1 MRRPALAVAVTA
13 ALAVALL
20 TAVVVM
26 HPFLP
31 VDATVE
37 KDVQATNWGPL
48 AFTFP
53 WFTWIG
59 DAKGAV
65 AEAVVF
71 VLILVFN
78 RRAWRFALAA
88 ATTGVWYV
96 VLSRWIL
103 RPRPTTAQVLQVT
116 EHPGASSFPSGHT
129 IFIVTLV
136 TVLMLCLGYRLL
148 PRWARPIG
156 WVLGGATVVACMIA
170 RIDTGAHWP
179 TDVLASVL
187 IAVGWLSLIVS
198 VRPISDGVFNP
209 KPAEEEGRQAQPA
222 PLPSA
227 TRPTLQG
234 P

>member
-13 ALAVALL
+13 ALAVAVIS
-20 TAVVVM
+20 AIVVM

-96 VLSRWIL
+96 VLSRLIL
-103 RPRPTTAQVLQVT
+103 RPRPTAAQVLQVT

-136 TVLMLCLGYRLL
+136 TVLMLCLGHRFL

-156 WVLGGATVVACMIA
+156 WVLAAATVVACMIA
-170 RIDTGAHWP
+170 RVDTGAHWP
-179 TDVLASVL
+179 TDVLAALL
-187 IAVGWLSLIVS
+187 IAVGWLSFLVA
-198 VRPISDGVFNP
+198 VRPVSDGVLNP
-209 KPAEEEGRQAQPA
+209 EPAKEAARPA
-222 PLPSA
+222 RSGPSPSA
-227 TRPTLQG
+227 TRRTLQG

>member
-1 MRRPALAVAVTA
+1 VRRPTLALAITAACAVAVITA
-13 ALAVALL
+13 I
-20 TAVVVM
+20 VVM

-31 VDATVE
+31 VDATIE
-37 KDVQATNWGPL
+37 NDVQATNWGPL
-48 AFTFP
+48 AITFP

-65 AEAVVF
+65 AEAIVF
-71 VLILVFN
+71 VFILLFN

-88 ATTGVWYV
+88 ATTGAWYV
-96 VLSRWIL
+96 VLSRIIL

-129 IFIVTLV
+129 IFVITLM
-136 TVLMLCLGYRLL
+136 TVLMLCLGYRFL
-148 PRWARPIG
+148 PKWARPIG
-156 WVLGGATVVACMIA
+156 WVLVAATAVACGIA

-179 TDVLASVL
+179 TDVVGAAL
-187 IAVGWLSLIVS
+187 IAVAWLSLLVS

-209 KPAEEEGRQAQPA
+209 TPAQAEERRAQPG
-222 PLPSA
+222 PSPSA
-227 TRPTLQG
+227 TRRRLQG

>member
-1 MRRPALAVAVTA
+1 MVAITA
-13 ALAVALL
+13 GLAVALL
-20 TAVVVM
+20 TAIVVM

-37 KDVQATNWGPL
+37 RDVQATSWGPL
-48 AFTFP
+48 AITFP

-65 AEAVVF
+65 AEAAIF

-88 ATTGVWYV
+88 ATTGGWYV
-96 VLSRWIL
+96 VLSRLIL

-136 TVLMLCLGYRLL
+136 TVLMLCFGYRFL

-156 WVLGGATVVACMIA
+156 WVLAAATVVACMIA
-170 RIDTGAHWP
+170 RVDTGAHWP
-179 TDVLASVL
+179 TDVLAAVL
-187 IAVGWLSLIVS
+187 IAVGWLSLIIS
-198 VRPISDGVFNP
+198 VRPISDGVLNP
-209 KPAEEEGRQAQPA
+209 TPAKEEGREAQPGSSR
-222 PLPSA
+222 SA

>member
-1 MRRPALAVAVTA
+1 MRGAPIAVAVA
-13 ALAVALL
+13 CALAVALI
-20 TAVVVM
+20 TGIVVM
-26 HPFLP
+26 HPFLAM
-31 VDATVE
+31 DATVE
-37 KDVQATNWGPL
+37 NDIQATNWGPL
-48 AFTFP
+48 AITFP

-59 DAKGAV
+59 DAKGFV
-65 AEAVVF
+65 AEAILF

-96 VLSRWIL
+96 VLNRLIL

-129 IFIVTLV
+129 IFIVTLM
-136 TVLMLCLGYRLL
+136 TVLMVCLGYRFL

-156 WVLGGATVVACMIA
+156 WLLVAATVVACALA

-179 TDVLASVL
+179 SDVVAAIL
-187 IAVGWLSLIVS
+187 IAAGWLTFLVAL
-198 VRPISDGVFNP
+198 RPISDG
-209 KPAEEEGRQAQPA
+209 ALSPA
-222 PLPSA
+222 PERAEGAPARQGSSRSA
-227 TRPTLQG
+227 TPRPAPG

>member
-1 MRRPALAVAVTA
+1 MRRTALVIAIAA
-13 ALAVALL
+13 ALGAAAI

-26 HPFLP
+26 HPFLQL
-31 VDATVE
+31 DATVE
-37 KDVQATNWGPL
+37 NDVQATHWGPL
-48 AFTFP
+48 ALTFP

-65 AEAVVF
+65 AEAIVF
-71 VLILVFN
+71 LLILVFN

-96 VLSRWIL
+96 VLSRIIL

-116 EHPGASSFPSGHT
+116 EHPSASSFPSGHT
-129 IFIVTLV
+129 IFIVTLT
-136 TVLMLCLGYRLL
+136 TVILLCLGYRFL

-156 WVLGGATVVACMIA
+156 WVLVAATVGACMIA
-170 RIDTGAHWP
+170 RVDTGAHWP
-179 TDVLASVL
+179 TDVLAALL
-187 IAVGWLSLIVS
+187 IATAWLTFLLS
-198 VRPISDGVFNP
+198 VRPISDGVLNP
-209 KPAEEEGRQAQPA
+209 TQSPRDDRQAHRDSPR
-222 PLPSA
+222 SA